1 MWPGSYSELAG
12 SRPAAI
18 LPDVAPASSGVHVAT
33 PGYRMLQRICISLV
47 ASLLLAQTPR
57 AATLVEE
64 VLPAGW
70 LATCSPCTFSG
81 APESFSA
88 SRVFASF
95 DLGAAASLDG
105 ASFPVSNTSLGALGD
120 FSVSIW
126 SSPFAAEGPLLQTL
140 IREGDYARF
149 IGSKGFIDIA
159 LPNWQLSAGS
169 YWLSVFG
176 LNGDGFQWGGV
187 AGEGDD
193 RRYINGNPFLAQGS
207 TAPQNYRQGFSLRG
221 SEPVVTPIGGT
232 LPLLLGGMG
241 LLALLRRKANS

>member
-18 LPDVAPASSGVHVAT
+18 LPDVAPESSGVNVAT

-81 APESFSA
+81 APESFAA

-95 DLGAAASLDG
+95 DLGAAAVLDG
-105 ASFPVSNTSLGALGD
+105 ARFPVLNTSQGLLGD
-120 FSVSIW
+120 FSLSIW
-126 SSPFAAEGPLLQTL
+126 SSPFAAEGPLLQAL
-140 IREGDYARF
+140 IGSGDYARSF
-149 IGSKGFIDIA
+149 GAGFIQIA

-169 YWLSVFG
+169 YWLSVLG
-176 LNGDGFQWGGV
+176 VNGYGFQWGGV
-187 AGEGDD
+187 FGEGDD
-193 RRYINGNPFLAQGS
+193 RRYINGNLFLAQGS